1 MNALYGVWLNTCI
14 VQIIIQEDL
23 EMLTNYMETNY
34 ILRYKNF
41 QSNLEIFKKLKES
54 IPSALLFLVM
64 KIKNIQSIC

>member
-34 ILRYKNF
+34 ILRYKTST
-41 QSNLEIFKKLKES
+41 QT
-54 IPSALLFLVM
+54 
-64 KIKNIQSIC
+64 